1 MDRPPS
7 SGDVHVTRCGIQM
20 LISEMSDS
28 HLCNHIAF
36 LERRA
41 EEMDGEEVWGFTLN
55 FEESYPLFLDEGDLL
70 EAWNYQ
76 AYVLERDW
84 RTTHRPANPKTLFPS
99 NYQFSNPLLS

>member
-1 MDRPPS
+1 MDRPS
-7 SGDVHVTRCGIQM
+7 SSNDVHVTRYGTQM

-41 EEMDGEEVWGFTLN
+41 EELSGAQVWEFTLN
-55 FEESYPLFLDEGDLL
+55 FEESYPLYLDEGDLL
-70 EAWNYQ
+70 KAWNYQ

-84 RTTHRPANPKTLFPS
+84 RTAHKLANPKTLFPS